1 MSKNNNNK
9 RIITLFPDEYKNNIH
24 SLIIFLEQMN
34 YKTKTKFEI
43 IDILKT
49 MKTQT
54 IESKEKDQIDKYIH
68 NINDIYTY
76 FYNLDKKKVYYSLS
90 LYYVLTNYKKNYIP
104 MKEQPWIYN
113 YKNLNKAGSL
123 KKLATKVKLTAK
135 SATPAKSSAQTVKSS
150 TKLAAGVKSAPAKS
164 APAKS
169 APAKSAPAK
178 AAAIPNN
185 SSLICKLINDY
196 DKMIKK

>member
-1 MSKNNNNK
+1 
-9 RIITLFPDEYKNNIH
+9 
-24 SLIIFLEQMN
+24 
-34 YKTKTKFEI
+34 
-43 IDILKT
+43 

-54 IESKEKDQIDKYIH
+54 NDSAEIELID
-68 NINDIYTY
+68 
-76 FYNLDKKKVYYSLS
+76 
-90 LYYVLTNYKKNYIP
+90 NYI
-104 MKEQPWIYN
+104 KIIEKIKNNNVIVYDTLSNVKSQIENQEQPWKQTYN
-113 YKNLNKAGSL
+113 DLNKAGSL